1 MGCAV
6 NCCDD
11 FGNCRQGRDCPL
23 RCRPRQP
30 CDKQQDSYMP
40 FNLLNDLLLA
50 LVLAVAI
57 LGLVS
62 LFFI

>member
-1 MGCAV
+1 M

-11 FGNCRQGRDCPL
+11 FGNCQQGRECPL
-23 RCRPRQP
+23 RCRPRHL

-50 LVLAVAI
+50 FVLAVAI

>member
-1 MGCAV
+1 M

-11 FGNCRQGRDCPL
+11 YGNCNQGRDCPL
-23 RCRPRQP
+23 RCRPKEP
-30 CDKQQDSYMP
+30 TDKPHESYLP

-50 LVLAVAI
+50 FVLAVAI